1 MLVVR
6 QVTSGE
12 DAQKAR
18 TLLQEHLKWV
28 GSQVSENSK
37 VELDIEPMLEESLSE
52 IKTQSASSACFLLA
66 FLEYEAAGVAS
77 LRVRYLISMDYT

>member
-1 MLVVR
+1 MHKKRALCSRSISNGSAAKLVK
-6 QVTSGE
+6 TP
-12 DAQKAR
+12 
-18 TLLQEHLKWV
+18 
-28 GSQVSENSK
+28 K

-52 IKTQSASSACFLLA
+52 IKTPSASSACFLLA